1 MSPAVTL
8 LLPVYN
14 SAATLQETLDSLWAQ
29 TFTDFELLA
38 IDDGSTDAT
47 PDILAAQNDPRLR
60 VLRNPQRLKLAG
72 ALNRGI
78 AEARA
83 PLLARIDADDLARPE
98 RLAAQVTFMHQHP
111 GLALCGTWT
120 RHFGDRVKARETYPE
135 THDALRAFALFNC
148 PFAHP
153 TVLFRTDLFR
163 ENNLHY
169 DGGYYPTED
178 YELWTRLVHRFPCAN
193 LPRVLLDYRV
203 HAHSMTGS
211 DWSNMDEQ
219 ARRIMQNQFAALG
232 VPCTDT
238 QSRLNRDIGMA
249 RVPPDQ
255 LPAARDWLE
264 FLHNHNQTHPYCP
277 PDALL
282 AQLRERWFHVC
293 MNATRGGPA
302 VHKHFL
308 HTTLW
313 TPTKPPLSQRLLL
326 RASILKRGRDRDI
339 PGC

>member
-1 MSPAVTL
+1 MQPAVTV

-29 TFTDFELLA
+29 TFTDFELLV
-38 IDDGSTDAT
+38 IDDGSTDDT
-47 PDILAAQNDPRLR
+47 PAILAANTDPRLR
-60 VLRNPQRLKLAG
+60 VLRNPRRLKLSG

-83 PLLARIDADDLARPE
+83 PLTARIDADDLAHPE
-98 RLAAQVTFMHQHP
+98 RLAAQVAYLRRHP

-120 RHFGDRVKARETYPE
+120 RHFGDRDKAREMYPE
-135 THDALRAFALFNC
+135 THNDLRAFSLFNC

-153 TVLFRTDLFR
+153 TVLFRTDVFR
-163 ENNLHY
+163 ENNLTY
-169 DGGYYPTED
+169 NGDYYPTED
-178 YELWTRLVHRFPCAN
+178 YELWTRIVHHYPCAN

-203 HAHSMTGS
+203 HGQSMTGS

-219 ARRIMQNQFAALG
+219 ARRIMFNQFAALG
-232 VPCTDT
+232 VPCTEA

-249 RVPPDQ
+249 RVAPEN
-255 LPAARDWLE
+255 LPAAREWLE
-264 FLHNHNQTHPYCP
+264 CLQQHNRGQPFCP

-293 MNATRGGPA
+293 MNATRGGPE
-302 VHKHFL
+302 VYRHFINS
-308 HTTLW
+308 TLW
-313 TPTKPPLSQRLLL
+313 TGTRPPLRRRLLL
-326 RASILKRGRDRDI
+326 RASILRRRTENASASR
-339 PGC
+339 